1 MEVKKA
7 KASPPPHTGP
17 ALRFDRNKD
26 SRLAETRFEPCVV
39 IAFGVWLGLCAPE
52 TNHTIDE
59 EFHALPSAVTIYGE
73 PESRRFPMDI
83 SRSHS

>member
-1 MEVKKA
+1 MEKKNEGI
-7 KASPPPHTGP
+7 PPPHTGP

-26 SRLAETRFEPCVV
+26 SRLAETRFGPCVV
-39 IAFGVWLGLCAPE
+39 IAFGIWLGLCAPE

-59 EFHALPSAVTIYGE
+59 EFHTLPSAVTICGE
-73 PESRRFPMDI
+73 PESRWFPTDN